1 MLSDI
6 VAIPAADA
14 EVLKQGLDAMVAT
27 AEATEEKAVVV
38 RHRVLAVRQLLDE
51 EQVATADLEWQ
62 AVATKKPVLGST
74 SSSTTETA
82 TTSSSY
88 EDTVIANL
96 HIQVTTV
103 PNVRS
108 LVNIVLDA
116 TSDNYVRWR
125 DNMLLALTRYA
136 LTDHVESDD
145 AFPENPCWIRINA
158 VVLSWLTNT
167 ISHDLMEA
175 ARERGRIV

>member
-38 RHRVLAVRQLLDE
+38 RHLVLAVRQLLDE

-62 AVATKKPVLGST
+62 AVATKKPVLGSM

-145 AFPENPCWIRINA
+145 AFPENPGWIRINA

-175 ARERGRIV
+175 VRERGRIV